1 MICLQLFNLLFVL
14 LILHDFSVF
23 NFFYKLDHVLGKPVV
38 LVAQL
43 KQEIYQRNLCG
54 FWVLISVKIYP
65 VLLVWLYETL

>member
-23 NFFYKLDHVLGKPVV
+23 YFFYKLNHVLGQPVV

-43 KQEIYQRNLCG
+43 KQEVYQWNLSG

-65 VLLVWLYETL
+65 VLLVWLYKSL